1 MNGPYGAPLSVRAPQ
16 LNAPRVTPLWQRV
29 MAMYPGVLGGAP
41 GAAGMLGTGASDA
54 SALTT
59 PGPSYEPPIGEYGA
73 GTATGRIG
81 SVAGMLMGIPGLGG
95 IAGALGTGR
104 DISRAQAD
112 LTALGVGPAID
123 PARAYMAGFSPLPD
137 RFAASLFGPMTTQQ
151 QYNAAVVSRMMPDEY
166 VSALDRVAT
175 QRQYGMSP
183 QALSGILGAY
193 SNDYYGGGSGGGADY
208 GGGVGA
214 STGYGGG
221 GYAGYSGGFDV

>member
-1 MNGPYGAPLSVRAPQ
+1 VIN
-16 LNAPRVTPLWQRV
+16 
-29 MAMYPGVLGGAP
+29 
-41 GAAGMLGTGASDA
+41 
-54 SALTT
+54 
-59 PGPSYEPPIGEYGA
+59 
-73 GTATGRIG
+73 
-81 SVAGMLMGIPGLGG
+81 
-95 IAGALGTGR
+95 
-104 DISRAQAD
+104 
-112 LTALGVGPAID
+112 

-183 QALSGILGAY
+183 QALSGILSAY

-214 STGYGGG
+214 STGYSGG